1 MTGQRLDT
9 SVLLTSTRRF
19 KSSLMRATLDEAG
32 LDVVTAAGA
41 RAAIEIAGKTR
52 FDAFLVDLDGL
63 AATARFLAIELK
75 AVDPCA
81 QLIGLGENRY
91 GAPCDVLL
99 SGPFSPA
106 ALVEL
111 VLASLGL
118 AVSRRRRPQVFSL
131 PRIS

>member
-1 MTGQRLDT
+1 MTERRLDK
-9 SVLLTSTRRF
+9 SVLLTSSRRF
-19 KSSLMRATLDEAG
+19 KTSLMAATLDEAG
-32 LDVVTAAGA
+32 FDVVTALGA
-41 RAAIEIAGKTR
+41 RAAIEIAGRTA

-63 AATARFLAIELK
+63 AGTARFLAIELK

-81 QLIGLGENRY
+81 QLIGLGENRW

-99 SGPFSPA
+99 GAPFSPA

-118 AVSRRRRPQVFSL
+118 AELRPGQRALTSA
-131 PRIS
+131 